1 MRQDPHFDHTN
12 NESIAVKTTV
22 FDLIWKFKKALEKQG
37 HEKIDLHRFTHEKDY
52 RKAILLNVDISELP
66 ISKSLQ
72 RIYKDLLEADELE
85 LAKEVEL
92 PPEKK
97 TLISPP
103 VQEKAKTSN
112 QHNNKPIYIGFAAI
126 ASLLFGVS
134 FIQFSSATQD
144 SKSTDAA
151 PLKATQFQTSSVRTT
166 QIKPTQVTAA
176 KVAVPEINAPLAQP
190 KMIDLNNQAAQNQ
203 LPIVTNSEQQ
213 IVTAITPD
221 KPAPGVEEAIKKT
234 AFRIQ
239 GSNTIGEVLAPEL
252 LKAFYANEG
261 AQQATLRKS
270 GIDVENSLEVSFAG
284 KKEVS
289 VIPIHAHGSSTGFA
303 ALNNNMTELAMASRR
318 IKDKEVKQL
327 EGRYGNLKSKS
338 TEHIIG
344 MDGLAVIVN
353 PDNPIAHLSTEN
365 LAKLFSGNI
374 TNWSELGGKDQAVKI
389 FARDSNSGTW
399 DSFKSMVLKKH
410 GVKLSTASKRLES
423 SVELSDSVSRTPG
436 AIGFIGLPYVLRAK
450 ALAVSDG
457 KHGLP
462 IYPTSFTISTEDYPL
477 VRRLY
482 IYEPTTIS
490 TQSEAHRFIS
500 FVLSKE
506 GQDVVKK
513 AGFISQ
519 NIYQTTPV
527 LTDTYPQEY
536 IQTVKNAQR
545 LSLNFRFQSGTVV
558 LDNKAV
564 RDLERVIQFFE
575 SNPGQQAMLIGFS
588 DSIGDPVGNKALSLQ
603 RARTVEQA
611 LLTRGINIQ
620 RTVGLGEM
628 APIASNQTKLGRE
641 KNRRVEIWV
650 DSNSAHS
657 YNTANR

>member
-1 MRQDPHFDHTN
+1 MPSLGTQDPNLDHTN

-22 FDLIWKFKKALEKQG
+22 FDLIWKFKNALEKQG

-52 RKAILLNVDISELP
+52 RKTILLNVDISELP

-103 VQEKAKTSN
+103 VQEKPKSSN
-112 QHNNKPIYIGFAAI
+112 QHNNKPIYLGFAAI

-144 SKSTDAA
+144 PKTIDSARV
-151 PLKATQFQTSSVRTT
+151 KATPLQTSQV
-166 QIKPTQVTAA
+166 KATQVTAP
-176 KVAVPEINAPLAQP
+176 KIDAPLVQP
-190 KMIDLNNQAAQNQ
+190 KIIEVNNQVLQKQ
-203 LPIVTNSEQQ
+203 LPIDANSEQV
-213 IVTAITPD
+213 VTAVTPN
-221 KPAPGVEEAIKKT
+221 KPVPEAEKIIKTT

-252 LKAFYANEG
+252 LKAFYVNEG
-261 AQQATLRKS
+261 AQQATLIKS
-270 GIDVENSLEVSFAG
+270 GVDVENNLEISFAG
-284 KKEVS
+284 KKEIS

-318 IKDKEVKQL
+318 IKDKEVTQL
-327 EGRYGNLKSKS
+327 ESRYGNLKSKS

-365 LAKLFSGNI
+365 LAKLFAGNI
-374 TNWSELGGKDQAVKI
+374 TNWRELGGKDQAVKI

-410 GVKLSTASKRLES
+410 GVKLSTASTRLES

-519 NIYQTTPV
+519 NIYQTTPI

-575 SNPGQQAMLIGFS
+575 TNPGQQAMLIGFS
-588 DSIGDPVGNKALSLQ
+588 DSIGDPIGNKALSLQ

-611 LLTRGINIQ
+611 LLARGINIQ

-650 DSNSAHS
+650 NSNSALS
-657 YNTANR
+657 YNTVTR

>member
-1 MRQDPHFDHTN
+1 
-12 NESIAVKTTV
+12 VKTTV
-22 FDLIWKFKKALEKQG
+22 FDLIWKFKNALEKQG

-52 RKAILLNVDISELP
+52 RKTILLNVDISELP

-103 VQEKAKTSN
+103 VQEKPKNSN

-144 SKSTDAA
+144 SKSTDSARVNTTE
-151 PLKATQFQTSSVRTT
+151 LLTSQVNTT
-166 QIKPTQVTAA
+166 QVRATQVTAP
-176 KVAVPEINAPLAQP
+176 KVNAPLAQP
-190 KMIDLNNQAAQNQ
+190 KMNDANHQAAQNQ
-203 LPIVTNSEQQ
+203 LPITANSEQQ
-213 IVTAITPD
+213 VVAAVTPD
-221 KPAPGVEEAIKKT
+221 KPVPEVEEVIKTT

-239 GSNTIGEVLAPEL
+239 GSNTIGEALAPEL

-261 AQQATLRKS
+261 AQQTTLIKS
-270 GIDVENSLEVSFAG
+270 GIDVENNLEVSFAG

-303 ALNNNMTELAMASRR
+303 ALNNDMTELAMASRR

-327 EGRYGNLKSKS
+327 ESRYGNLKSKS

-365 LAKLFSGNI
+365 LAKLFAGNI
-374 TNWSELGGKDQAVKI
+374 TNWRELGGKDQAVKI

-611 LLTRGINIQ
+611 LLARGINIQ

-650 DSNSAHS
+650 DSHSAHS
-657 YNTANR
+657 YNTATR